1 MGCTVKFSFEEKQRS
16 KASQRPSLRYR
27 NTLFTT
33 ASAEGNQTH
42 TEQQRSPSYS
52 WFPFLHSNFIP
63 SNQIRKS
70 NKDSHE
76 SCAVTKKKKAWTTP
90 LRVGEL
96 KVNFLWSDLSLKK
109 GFKMYIFSS
118 RLHFQHLLLLEFNGF
133 TWYGSLKRRRLH
145 VILIII
151 IFIVIITIMPR
162 RFRCCWISRNLCKT
176 SKHPKS

>member
-33 ASAEGNQTH
+33 ASAEGNQTQ

-70 NKDSHE
+70 NKRL
-76 SCAVTKKKKAWTTP
+76 TRKLRGYKKKAWTTP

-145 VILIII
+145 VKLIII

-162 RFRCCWISRNLCKT
+162 RFGCCWISRNLCKT